1 MDAITFSHVSK
12 IYRKGFW
19 GTKVPAVRDLS
30 FSVARGG
37 ITGFVGPNGS
47 GKTTSIKMLLGLV
60 LPTSGR
66 IEISGN
72 NASNPKS
79 RAGCAFIS
87 EQPYFYRHLT
97 VAEALR
103 FSARLEKR
111 GAALSGADVDRA
123 LETVDLVNCGKR
135 KIKELSK
142 GMQQRLAMAQALL
155 ADADI
160 LIFDEPMSG
169 MDPPGRALFRTII
182 ASLGARGK
190 TVFFSTHV
198 LDDVE
203 QLCGNVVVLSGGR
216 LEYQGPIGA
225 ILEKGFIGFEL
236 TVGSV
241 SGEIQ
246 NDLRARG
253 YTLESTDAALR
264 IFAATEK
271 QAAACQRYLY
281 ERDIFCLSIARHSA
295 PLEEVLYKK
304 KSGAAS

>member
-1 MDAITFSHVSK
+1 
-12 IYRKGFW
+12 
-19 GTKVPAVRDLS
+19 
-30 FSVARGG
+30 
-37 ITGFVGPNGS
+37 
-47 GKTTSIKMLLGLV
+47 
-60 LPTSGR
+60 
-66 IEISGN
+66 
-72 NASNPKS
+72 
-79 RAGCAFIS
+79 
-87 EQPYFYRHLT
+87 
-97 VAEALR
+97 
-103 FSARLEKR
+103 
-111 GAALSGADVDRA
+111 
-123 LETVDLVNCGKR
+123 
-135 KIKELSK
+135 
-142 GMQQRLAMAQALL
+142 
-155 ADADI
+155 
-160 LIFDEPMSG
+160 MSG

-241 SGEIQ
+241 SNEIQ

-253 YTLESTDAALR
+253 YALEPTDTTLR
-264 IFAATEK
+264 IFATTEK

-281 ERDIFCLSIARHSA
+281 ERDIFCLSIARRTA